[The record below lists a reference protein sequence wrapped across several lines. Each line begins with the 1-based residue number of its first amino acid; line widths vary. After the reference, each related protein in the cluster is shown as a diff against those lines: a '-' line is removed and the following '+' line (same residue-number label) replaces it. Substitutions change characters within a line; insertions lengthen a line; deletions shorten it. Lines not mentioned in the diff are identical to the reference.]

1 MGPGAKAVIKA
12 ATEVLYTQATQLF
25 PGPDDTV
32 THQVKMAVDQ
42 EAEIIY
48 WLAPQSASGYISL
61 MCPYNLLLLHIFF
74 GLLHGSRRDQ
84 VPVSAKHTYIYIYTF
99 YIILSH
105 IQQVVNLLE
114 FDHDRYLDVEGW
126 DSSKPKFEP
135 CDVGEVAGH
144 YAYGSWQGYPVAIR
158 EK

>member
-84 VPVSAKHTYIYIYTF
+84 VPVSAKHTYNIYTHFISF
-99 YIILSH
+99 YLIFSRL
-105 IQQVVNLLE
+105 
-114 FDHDRYLDVEGW
+114 
-126 DSSKPKFEP
+126 
-135 CDVGEVAGH
+135 
-144 YAYGSWQGYPVAIR
+144 
-158 EK
+158 

>member
-61 MCPYNLLLLHIFF
+61 MCPYNLLLLHFF
-74 GLLHGSRRDQ
+74 LLMALRGSRRDQ
-84 VPVSAKHTYIYIYTF
+84 ASNSCLSKTYIYIYIHTHFISF
-99 YIILSH
+99 YLIFSRL
-105 IQQVVNLLE
+105 
-114 FDHDRYLDVEGW
+114 
-126 DSSKPKFEP
+126 
-135 CDVGEVAGH
+135 
-144 YAYGSWQGYPVAIR
+144 
-158 EK
+158 